1 MKRKISSSFWMFS
14 KNWKNTRIDKGLW
27 LKTTTIMQEIEVLF
41 LPVQIGLGQETG
53 LKKLLKWLTKLLNT
67 KKSYLLEGCPGFER
81 ISSDQLFRCNKILWW
96 QISNLANNKWG
107 IDLLTPTIT
116 FQNQSIKSWFHG
128 CNYNT
133 EMMYFYIYDFY
144 NIIQRIKNFTS
155 AEFSLKDAV
164 IVPENL

>member
-14 KNWKNTRIDKGLW
+14 KNWKNTRIAKGLW

-96 QISNLANNKWG
+96 QISNLANNKWR
-107 IDLLTPTIT
+107 IESVTPTIT
-116 FQNQSIKSWFHG
+116 FQNQCIKSWLHG
-128 CNYNT
+128 WNWNI
-133 EMMYFYIYDFY
+133 EIMYFYIYGFW
-144 NIIQRIKNFTS
+144 NIIPRIKNVIS
-155 AEFSLKDAV
+155 AEIFLKDAF
-164 IVPENL
+164 IVPKNL